1 MDELER
7 IQVIQASSKDII
19 EAANLQKHNKKLS
32 FYDILNYILA
42 KKHNGLLATGDRCL
56 VSFAERNSVE
66 VIRTLKI
73 IELMY
78 INKLVDKDKL
88 PTACSNLLKNEK
100 TIIPKD
106 LIENL
111 KNKI

>member
-1 MDELER
+1 
-7 IQVIQASSKDII
+7 
-19 EAANLQKHNKKLS
+19 
-32 FYDILNYILA
+32 
-42 KKHNGLLATGDRCL
+42 
-56 VSFAERNSVE
+56 
-66 VIRTLKI
+66 
-73 IELMY
+73 MY